1 MNSLKRGFAGRR
13 FCEVERKESWFERF
27 AKVMKNM
34 GYKQSQGDHT
44 LFIKHSDLGRVITF
58 LVYID
63 DIIMTGTDEKERP
76 TLRRCLTNE
85 FEIKELGRL
94 KYFIGIKVAHSK

>member
-44 LFIKHSDLGRVITF
+44 LFIKHADLGRVITF

-63 DIIMTGTDEKERP
+63 DIIMTGFDEKERP
-76 TLRRCLTNE
+76 TLRQCLTNE
-85 FEIKELGRL
+85 FEIKSWEG
-94 KYFIGIKVAHSK
+94 